1 MKGFVHRS
9 TVTRAERAKLAEE
22 LTELGMP
29 LGITERACCCPARP
43 VVRVMMPA
51 TACRPD
57 PVDLLLCGHHYRAS
71 QAALQA
77 AGAAVYDH
85 QGVLIMGTA
94 GRRQPHRHQTPLRHN
109 ASYPSGAEPQVVRPE
124 VPRQP
129 PRPPE

>member
-57 PVDLLLCGHHYRAS
+57 PVDLLLCGHHYRVS
-71 QAALQA
+71 RAALHA
-77 AGAAVYDH
+77 SGAAVYDET
-85 QGVLIMGTA
+85 GALIMSGA
-94 GRRQPHRHQTPLRHN
+94 SQQSPARREPAAAAPR
-109 ASYPSGAEPQVVRPE
+109 PSGVRP
-124 VPRQP
+124 PGP
-129 PRPPE
+129 

>member
-1 MKGFVHRS
+1 MASYQPADPSPLVVSAPIS
-9 TVTRAERAKLAEE
+9 TGQVVPSLLSPTSRIVLAERDRVA
-22 LTELGMP
+22 LTELGMA

-85 QGVLIMGTA
+85 EGLLIMGTA
-94 GRRQPHRHQTPLRHN
+94 GRRQPYRHQT
-109 ASYPSGAEPQVVRPE
+109 AAAA
-124 VPRQP
+124 
-129 PRPPE
+129 

>member
-71 QAALQA
+71 QAALQD

-85 QGVLIMGTA
+85 EGVLIMGTA
-94 GRRQPHRHQTPLRHN
+94 DRRQPHRHQTD
-109 ASYPSGAEPQVVRPE
+109 AAA
-124 VPRQP
+124 
-129 PRPPE
+129 

>member
-1 MKGFVHRS
+1 MKGFVHRN
-9 TVTRAERAKLAEE
+9 TVTRAERAKLAAE

-85 QGVLIMGTA
+85 EGVLIMGTA
-94 GRRQPHRHQTPLRHN
+94 DRRQPHRHQT
-109 ASYPSGAEPQVVRPE
+109 AAAA
-124 VPRQP
+124 
-129 PRPPE
+129 

>member
-1 MKGFVHRS
+1 MHRS

-22 LTELGMP
+22 LAELGMA
-29 LGITERACCCPARP
+29 LGRTERACCCPARP
-43 VVRVMMPA
+43 AVRVIMRA

-85 QGVLIMGTA
+85 EGVLIMGTA
-94 GRRQPHRHQTPLRHN
+94 GRRQPHRHQT
-109 ASYPSGAEPQVVRPE
+109 AAAA
-124 VPRQP
+124 
-129 PRPPE
+129 